1 MYVCDLFRYKHVHV
15 VCLSECGETCRAV
28 CLPVVW
34 GAVGTVFALGLCG
47 GCKGGEIPLRWGGG
61 GGGRELS
68 GEPMACQTEKERE
81 GGRDRGQR

>member
-1 MYVCDLFRYKHVHV
+1 MWC
-15 VCLSECGETCRAV
+15 
-28 CLPVVW
+28 
-34 GAVGTVFALGLCG
+34 AVGTVFALGLCG
-47 GCKGGEIPLRWGGG
+47 GCKGGETPLR